1 MEIIL
6 IREIIKHYVEMHP
19 NVPCVHCGELV
30 NFIRENENEEAS
42 AERKIALLVPNIYNQ
57 RKVGEIAKMAG
68 YQADNYVINIK

>member
-6 IREIIKHYVEMHP
+6 IGEIIKHYVETHS
-19 NVPCVHCGELV
+19 NVPCIHCGELI
-30 NFIRENENEEAS
+30 NFIRKNENEEAS

-68 YQADNYVINIK
+68 YQVDNCVINIE